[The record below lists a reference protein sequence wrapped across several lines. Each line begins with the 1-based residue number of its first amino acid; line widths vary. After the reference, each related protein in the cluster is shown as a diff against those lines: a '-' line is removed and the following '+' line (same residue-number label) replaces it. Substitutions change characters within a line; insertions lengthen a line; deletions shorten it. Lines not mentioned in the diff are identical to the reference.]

1 MRFLKTKTTVVL
13 LAGFGFIAGSVARA
27 STIEQLFLDAQTSAG
42 VSVASATIEVS
53 DLGIVT
59 CTGTCGGLVFASS
72 ITPHETLLV
81 TGKLGQFTVGATG
94 VGGLSA
100 FYPTLQNLNQIDA
113 ASTGA
118 GNLVAFFT
126 DTDYC
131 LGAGGCFGPQFI
143 LSVSTVNDTRIST
156 SSTDFAAF
164 VDGGNAIPDRQPGRI
179 VRRPYRAGCGSVWH
193 VRQSGGR
200 QRIPLDCNRHPFHG
214 QGLCSGKLADQ
225 HDRSGT
231 LQLCA
236 VRHRS
241 RVRCDEASSSQ
252 GLSCF

>member
-164 VDGGNAIPDRQPGRI
+164 VDGGNAIP
-179 VRRPYRAGCGSVWH
+179 AGNLVGSFAGLTGLAAAQSGTFANPVGDSGSLSTATVIHFTGKGSVQANLQISTI
-193 VRQSGGR
+193 VPEPSSFALFGIAAG
-200 QRIPLDCNRHPFHG
+200 FVAM
-214 QGLCSGKLADQ
+214 KLRRRKA
-225 HDRSGT
+225 
-231 LQLCA
+231 
-236 VRHRS
+236 
-241 RVRCDEASSSQ
+241 
-252 GLSCF
+252 